1 MLKRLNLNDDA
12 RDVLVEATRAE
23 PCHWGAWLELS
34 GHISERG
41 ELAALQ
47 GPKSMEI
54 SFMEFFLHNN
64 ACYYFSYENVKMWE
78 VLVISLM
85 ISY

>member
-47 GPKSMEI
+47 GPESMEI
-54 SFMEFFLHNN
+54 FFYGVFL
-64 ACYYFSYENVKMWE
+64 A
-78 VLVISLM
+78 
-85 ISY
+85 